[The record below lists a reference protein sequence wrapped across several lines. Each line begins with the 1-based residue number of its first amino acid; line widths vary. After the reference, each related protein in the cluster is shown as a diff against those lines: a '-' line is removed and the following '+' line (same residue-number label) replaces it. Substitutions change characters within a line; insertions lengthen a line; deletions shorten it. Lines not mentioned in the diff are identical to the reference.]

1 MLPLSAAAA
10 ARMRSTPSS
19 ELPSAPPAA
28 ARRVLVPLRFDAPP
42 SPPEGAV
49 VLHRCGGQTMGT
61 TWSVRCLLAADDAA
75 DDRGKDAGND
85 AGKVAGNDAGND
97 AAGLDAD
104 GDADIDATA
113 AAAVDAATIQAGID
127 ALLAQIVAQMSNWLD
142 DSDIGRFNGAPAGS
156 WQSLPPACF
165 SVLQAALAVARDS
178 GGAYDPSAGPLVS
191 LWGFGPD
198 GARALPPTAAEV
210 EAARVRCG
218 WARIELD
225 EEGQRA
231 RQPGGV
237 SIDLCAIAKGY
248 AVDAVSAWLS
258 ARGVSHHL
266 VEIGGELRGE
276 GVKPD
281 GMPWWVELES
291 PPAKD
296 DARGGDATSHAGD
309 AAASTVVA
317 LHGLSVATSGDYLRY
332 FDSGGRRYAHTLD
345 PRTGYPASHALASV
359 TVLHRQCMMAD
370 ALSTALT
377 VLGPEAG
384 MAFATQRG
392 IAARMLLRTPQGFA
406 ERVSP
411 AFAAMLA

>member
-1 MLPLSAAAA
+1 MLPMSAAAA
-10 ARMRSTPSS
+10 PRTQ
-19 ELPSAPPAA
+19 SAPASAPAFA

-42 SPPEGAV
+42 SLPEGAV

-61 TWSVRCLLAADDAA
+61 TWSVRCLIADDHGKEGEAA
-75 DDRGKDAGND
+75 AI
-85 AGKVAGNDAGND
+85 
-97 AAGLDAD
+97 AAG
-104 GDADIDATA
+104 IE
-113 AAAVDAATIQAGID
+113 

-156 WQSLPPACF
+156 WLPLPPACF

-198 GARALPPTAAEV
+198 GPRAAPPGADEV
-210 EAARVRCG
+210 EAARARCG

-225 EEGQRA
+225 EQGRRA

-291 PPAKD
+291 PPAAHD
-296 DARGGDATSHAGD
+296 VRAVD
-309 AAASTVVA
+309 AAEQTVVA
-317 LHGLSVATSGDYLRY
+317 LHGLSVATSGDYRRY
-332 FDSGGRRYAHTLD
+332 FDSGDRRYAHTLD
-345 PRTGYPASHALASV
+345 PRTGYPVSHALASV
-359 TVLHRQCMMAD
+359 TVLHRQCLMAD

-392 IAARMLLRTPQGFA
+392 IAARMLLRTPRGFA
-406 ERVSP
+406 ERMSP
-411 AFAAMLA
+411 AFEAMLA